1 MLKKPRNQ
9 ILKHLKTFL
18 FRFDFMTEQLY
29 AIFMYLLMGGITTFI
44 NIFTFWLFESV
55 FGLHYNFA
63 NIIAWIF
70 SVLFAY
76 VSNKLYV
83 FESTNHSLP
92 ALLKEILSFFGFR
105 VLSLGID
112 LFTMWLCISILR
124 INPLVSKIIANL
136 FVLILN
142 YIFSKF
148 FIFNHKKS

>member
-1 MLKKPRNQ
+1 MKK
-9 ILKHLKTFL
+9 IKAFL
-18 FRFDFMTEQLY
+18 YSFDFMTDQLY
-29 AIFMYLLMGGITTFI
+29 AIVMYLVMGGITTFI

-55 FGLHYNFA
+55 IGWNYTFA

-83 FESTNHSLP
+83 FESEHHSIQELI
-92 ALLKEILSFFGFR
+92 KEITSFFGFR

-112 LFTMWLCISILR
+112 LVAMWVCISLLK
-124 INPLVSKIIANL
+124 INPLISKVIANI

-142 YIFSKF
+142 YLFSKF
-148 FIFNHKKS
+148 FIFKNKKD